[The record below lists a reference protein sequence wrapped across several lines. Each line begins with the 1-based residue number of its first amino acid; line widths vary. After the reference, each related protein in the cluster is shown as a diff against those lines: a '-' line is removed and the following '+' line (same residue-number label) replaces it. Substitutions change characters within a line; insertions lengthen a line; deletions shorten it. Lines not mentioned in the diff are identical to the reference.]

1 MLIPLES
8 NVDFCGKSTWLW
20 KKSTAMH
27 LLSGFLT
34 FLRGTEGELL
44 EAELQ
49 MEDLPWGRASGFAAE
64 HGHVTR
70 NFMGVKLVKFDSL
83 TMGDNGVS
91 L

>member
-1 MLIPLES
+1 
-8 NVDFCGKSTWLW
+8 
-20 KKSTAMH
+20 
-27 LLSGFLT
+27 
-34 FLRGTEGELL
+34 L